1 MRDGHE
7 TNESEPDSEVGTN
20 SGVCTKSLFQDM
32 KRQGSSLKRAK
43 RINPVPRRA
52 DMDHYRDVKAQND
65 WLHSNI
71 FISSISCH
79 GYY

>member
-1 MRDGHE
+1 MGMRLMKVSQ
-7 TNESEPDSEVGTN
+7 TQRWALIQ
-20 SGVCTKSLFQDM
+20 VCAQGANQFFQAM

-65 WLHSNI
+65 WLHS
-71 FISSISCH
+71 CKH
-79 GYY
+79 L